1 MNKKIIILSLVITG
15 LLLLVISS
23 FLVYREWSPEDDSA
37 ATIYYL
43 SPNGSDSNPGTS
55 ASPWKTLTKAN
66 STIAAGDTVILKDGV
81 YTGYFV
87 ITKANTTWES
97 ENKNR
102 AILDGGFAPSLLQGD
117 WRKVKIVWDKECED
131 KGNGKYSNLVDIGAD
146 NVTVDGLFL
155 RNSCGRAILARDG
168 SDGAKMINNR
178 IDWTMSAGAYV
189 SANTHNTQFIGNEMT
204 RISFGDT
211 YQYMES
217 GAYKVNISIHMSG
230 ENMIVRDNIIAWGR
244 GEIAMTGARNLIFED
259 NIVVGNKNNFYPG
272 WASGVIVRNNLIWSP
287 ENQLNPGTHWEKLN
301 GNTNDWHMSSR
312 NEKDGRWA
320 TYVNGLDNIAYYN
333 NIIINNGIG
342 FDGYHRV
349 DTNNDGEKDLAY
361 STDTTRVYFGHNT
374 IITGSEDNKIMSL
387 TFHKPDMADADSK
400 LTGIMEHNIFDNSK
414 SPNATFGISMSGNDS
429 FTFRNNILP
438 SNTSQAGLGQ
448 DNIFANDSG
457 LTNPLRRIDFPIPGI
472 GVADVDMTAL
482 RNAVDLNNYRL
493 KQGSRGINSAN
504 ILPEINETLIPDLS
518 KSQDYFKNSR
528 IGIPDIGAIEYGGV
542 FNTSTPTPIQSATPT
557 PSQTPGAS
565 LTPTLTRTPGPSVT
579 PSTTPTNTHTPIPSA
594 TPTPPIT
601 GNICGKADTDGNGR
615 FTIAEFTEFAT
626 SYGMGKNT
634 CADKDVD
641 YGPCGGRDVNR
652 DGKLNIADFGGAG
665 IGFAQRYYPKLSCS
679 I

>member
-1 MNKKIIILSLVITG
+1 MRKNFITFGLVIIG
-15 LLLLVISS
+15 LALLLVSGL
-23 FLVYREWSPEDDSA
+23 LVYREWSPQDDSA
-37 ATIYYL
+37 ASVYYV
-43 SPNGSDSNPGTS
+43 SPNGSDSNTGTN
-55 ASPWKTLTKAN
+55 ANPWKTLTKAHA
-66 STIAAGDTVILKDGV
+66 TIAAGDTVILKDGV

-87 ITKANTTWES
+87 ITKANTTWKS
-97 ENKNR
+97 ENKNK
-102 AILDGGFAPSLLQGD
+102 AILDGGFAPTLLEGD
-117 WRKVKIVWDKECED
+117 WRKVKIVWDRECEA
-131 KGNGKYSNLVDIGAD
+131 KGKGKYSNLVDIGAD

-155 RNSCGRAILARDG
+155 RNSCGRAILTSNG

-189 SANTHNTQFIGNEMT
+189 SADTHNTQFIGNEMT

-211 YQYMES
+211 YQFMES

-244 GEIAMTGARNLIFED
+244 GEIAMTGARNLIFEN
-259 NIVVGNKNNFYPG
+259 NIVIGNKNNFYPG

-320 TYVNGLDNIAYYN
+320 PYVNGLDNIAYYN

-349 DTNNDGEKDLAY
+349 DTNDDGEKDLAY

-374 IITGSEDNKIMSL
+374 VITGSEDNKIMSL

-400 LTGIMEHNIFDNSK
+400 LTGIMEHNIFDTSK
-414 SPNATFGISMSGNDS
+414 SPSATFGVSLSGNDN

-438 SNTSQAGLGQ
+438 SNATQAGLGQ
-448 DNIFANDSG
+448 DNIFTNDSG
-457 LTNPLRRIDFPIPGI
+457 LTNPLNRIDFPIPAI

-482 RNAVDLNNYRL
+482 RNAIDLNNFRL
-493 KQGSRGINSAN
+493 KQGSSGINNAD
-504 ILPEINETLIPDLS
+504 ILQGINETEIPDLS
-518 KSQDYFKNSR
+518 KSQDYFRNSR
-528 IGIPDIGAIEYGGV
+528 IGIPDIGAIEFGGV
-542 FNTSTPTPIQSATPT
+542 YHTSTPTPIQSTTPILT
-557 PSQTPGAS
+557 QTPAPS
-565 LTPTLTRTPGPSVT
+565 ATPSVT
-579 PSTTPTNTHTPIPSA
+579 TLPTNTNTPGISN
-594 TPTPPIT
+594 TPTPPIV
-601 GNICGKADTDGNGR
+601 GNICGKADIDGDGR
-615 FTIAEFTEFAT
+615 FSIADFAEFAK
-626 SYGMGKNT
+626 SYGTGKNT

-641 YGPCGGRDVNR
+641 YGPCGGRDVNK

-665 IGFAQRYYPKLSCS
+665 IGFAQRYYPKLSCAL
-679 I
+679 